1 MSEILASIAGT
12 DITKYIIKDTY
23 DVNTEPV
30 YESWEDANF
39 HEHRVYVRD
48 RVIGSFDVVFFG
60 SNNVP
65 YKNFL
70 TLLAGATTNNILT
83 ITLFVVNESQ
93 SAEYEVYC
101 TITGQQHA
109 ETTDGRIVN
118 KMTLKLEER

>member
-39 HEHRVYVRD
+39 REHRVYVRD

-70 TLLAGATTNNILT
+70 SLLAGATTNKLLT